1 MIKHIIEAKYSVVSD
16 VGSIQYN
23 LVASNDGMPIYSCD
37 CGVQILI
44 VPDVSMMNGAIKNHL
59 AVHKK
64 LTGKT
69 LTEES
74 LAKRI
79 IVFLSKS
86 LL

>member
-1 MIKHIIEAKYSVVSD
+1 MSD

-23 LVASNDGMPIYSCD
+23 FVASNDGMPIYSCD

-44 VPDVSMMNGAIKNHL
+44 VPDIPAMNEAIKNHL
-59 AVHKK
+59 AIHKE

-79 IVFLSKS
+79 IESLSKS